1 MIPRGAEGV
10 AHLVTRIAQD
20 LIPKASDAYMATD
33 LGYLTALLGMIGQ
46 DYDRGAEVLIS
57 EHEALVPI
65 LRAAADRL
73 GDAGLETR
81 IDAAVEMQPASLRV
95 SDLAARS
102 DVTMTLLIEV
112 HAAVEAAKAAGAD
125 WADALNDEIWRFLE
139 THVAAH
145 AYDVPL

>member
-1 MIPRGAEGV
+1 MIPRGAQGV

-33 LGYLTALLGMIGQ
+33 LGYFTALLGMIGQ
-46 DYDRGAEVLIS
+46 DYDRAADVLVS
-57 EHEALVPI
+57 EHAALIPI

-73 GDAGLETR
+73 GDADLKART
-81 IDAAVEMQPASLRV
+81 DAAVAMQPVSLRV

-102 DVTMTLLIEV
+102 DVTMTLLIDV
-112 HAAVEAAKAAGAD
+112 HAAVEAAQARGAH

-139 THVAAH
+139 THVAAQ
-145 AYDVPL
+145 AYDVGF